1 MSYNAC
7 STYYRTALDFTE
19 HITNAFIADI
29 GVATDRQHQV
39 ACHKQALFIVQR
51 LNQAHNNSDN
61 MSTLLVARLMDAI
74 DAMLRDAAVATA
86 ASVVEDIDQSMKGL
100 VRAGIILSERVCGI
114 VHARTASLLCNC
126 AAICSDLHEI
136 SMARTYYQCAI
147 NIRDVLFR
155 PQHPSTEAV
164 QIDLYTLV
172 WHHCDVDI
180 AMQFC
185 EDLLSTN
192 THLFGY
198 DHPRTAL
205 WLSNKGDLYMVKG
218 EHNEAISF
226 HNRALSINQRHL
238 HDVSTSTAMS
248 LNNLALVYC
257 AKSLHGVALPLFATA
272 FNMNKAMLGETHRYT
287 DTVRYNHRLCLVAL
301 RQ

>member
-1 MSYNAC
+1 
-7 STYYRTALDFTE
+7 
-19 HITNAFIADI
+19 
-29 GVATDRQHQV
+29 
-39 ACHKQALFIVQR
+39 
-51 LNQAHNNSDN
+51 
-61 MSTLLVARLMDAI
+61 
-74 DAMLRDAAVATA
+74 
-86 ASVVEDIDQSMKGL
+86 
-100 VRAGIILSERVCGI
+100 
-114 VHARTASLLCNC
+114 
-126 AAICSDLHEI
+126 
-136 SMARTYYQCAI
+136 MARTYYQRAI
-147 NIRDVLFR
+147 NIRDVLFG

-172 WHHCDVDI
+172 RHHCDVDM

-192 THLFGY
+192 TRLFRC

-205 WLSNKGDLYMVKG
+205 WLSNKGDLHMVKG
-218 EHNEAISF
+218 EHDEAISF

-238 HDVSTSTAMS
+238 HDVSTSTATS

-272 FNMNKAMLGETHRYT
+272 FNMNKAMLGETHRHT